1 MVTAIRNI
9 QTSPDITNAN
19 AKEVR
24 TIAAPR
30 KPTNIYKART
40 RQGDR
45 KREYANVSDITNADA
60 KAPTK
65 PTKAHPYDRSGDKLG
80 YCQAHHDIQTR
91 QVDQKQEH
99 TTRKNSRRAIARLQ
113 RHQHNKRKCPDR
125 RGGHRDNSGS
135 SIGDQGSRTDGGT
148 SNHLVKSRTSQ
159 GDLKQGYPNVTGHSK
174 RRRQKG
180 IRTHSGTGENRSKY
194 RIAQRMHGG
203 TE

>member
-1 MVTAIRNI
+1 MLTPNCKASRENPGPDMVTAIRNI

-45 KREYANVSDITNADA
+45 KREYANVSDITKADA

-65 PTKAHPYDRSGDKLG
+65 PTKAHPYDRSGDKRG
-80 YCQAHHDIQTR
+80 HCQAPHHIQTR

-125 RGGHRDNSGS
+125 PPGRALG
-135 SIGDQGSRTDGGT
+135 Q
-148 SNHLVKSRTSQ
+148 
-159 GDLKQGYPNVTGHSK
+159 
-174 RRRQKG
+174 
-180 IRTHSGTGENRSKY
+180 
-194 RIAQRMHGG
+194 
-203 TE
+203 